1 MIIADRAM
9 KTKILFLLLCLLS
22 PGCVLWAQSPDEAF
36 FRQEAAEASIL
47 YRGHQ
52 AYAYNIHYNG
62 SPWWSGASYGTGD
75 VRYNGKM
82 YHGLALNVDAARQEL
97 LVRQAAGQGGKVLSR
112 AFVEWF
118 SLDGRRFVNL
128 QALSGPQ
135 APAGYWEVL
144 FDGKTRFLRQV
155 SKTLHKDFNGEKRQ
169 MIGEGE
175 PYDLRI
181 HDTFVRDVR
190 YCLLT
195 EAGQVVPVRSKSQI
209 RNLFPEQ
216 RKDIRR
222 HVAALENRFN
232 RSMSLEEY
240 GMEVL
245 KYVEAR

>member
-190 YCLLT
+190 YCLFT